1 MPNGSPH
8 DHPLTDILVHSIPV
22 YGDEAD
28 TLIRR
33 IAGMCSHREL
43 YEWWEREI
51 GWSGNEYSV
60 VEKARLQV
68 DQLLQRAKE
77 GGWEIQP

>member
-1 MPNGSPH
+1 MPNGKPH

-33 IAGMCSHREL
+33 ISGMCSHQEL
-43 YEWWEREI
+43 YEWWEHEI

-60 VEKARLQV
+60 VEKARLRLG
-68 DQLLQRAKE
+68 QLLQRAKE
-77 GGWEIQP
+77 GGWDI